1 MANEYKIA
9 SFNAWNLSFNASV
22 DKLAYIADIIKNGD
36 FDIVGVQEVFTEGNT
51 WGGASVES
59 DINKRFLKYNLP
71 GWECRYCKP
80 SKENS
85 RTADVR
91 GEGFF
96 LIWKTSSFKLAEY
109 KEINNPEVRIFEPR
123 IINELSNDTYKDI
136 PPMARMPMYARF
148 VATNN
153 SQIELRIINVHLFE
167 GGKTQDGFSGRQE
180 EFWTTINEIYSGVQ
194 NRVYG
199 AGVKPYTI
207 ILGDYNLI
215 IDDDMAY
222 KAAILD
228 RFSPYIE
235 RVNTNDNGVNIITRQ
250 SKPSTISSPYI
261 DEDGN
266 EKMPDD
272 PYKNNYDHFS
282 YDMDRFKSNDVQ
294 VEVRRIDMDECI
306 EEEPKKYET
315 KELEYRKI
323 VSDHVPVVM
332 TITF

>member
-109 KEINNPEVRIFEPR
+109 KEINNPEVRI
-123 IINELSNDTYKDI
+123 
-136 PPMARMPMYARF
+136 
-148 VATNN
+148 
-153 SQIELRIINVHLFE
+153 
-167 GGKTQDGFSGRQE
+167 
-180 EFWTTINEIYSGVQ
+180 
-194 NRVYG
+194 
-199 AGVKPYTI
+199 
-207 ILGDYNLI
+207 
-215 IDDDMAY
+215 
-222 KAAILD
+222 LD